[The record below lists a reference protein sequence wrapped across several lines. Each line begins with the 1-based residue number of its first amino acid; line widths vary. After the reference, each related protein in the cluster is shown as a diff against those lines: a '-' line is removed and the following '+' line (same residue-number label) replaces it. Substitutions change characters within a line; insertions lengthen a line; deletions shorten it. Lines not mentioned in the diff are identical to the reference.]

1 MTHPLLVSP
10 IRLSSS
16 PEVSNV
22 SGGHDKAG
30 TASSVLAPLPPVLPA
45 RLGIDVFSTEYNKKP
60 VSMKQR
66 LSIAQNYGI
75 KNIPISGS
83 LLDVGAHI
91 WTHACRIF
99 LLPSQ
104 RSWRIDRICCSITKI
119 TTLWKPELC
128 KKITHNYSL
137 LTSHL
142 LLVSVSNWCNSWRTP
157 SRSQRST
164 RGIISCGSGTMI
176 ISATFENKTNRN
188 YSKSTL

>member
-1 MTHPLLVSP
+1 MKYFTDFLYSLVKNSNLLLLNNLAGSKLLKIGFNIVTHPLLVSP

-16 PEVSNV
+16 PEVSKV

-91 WTHACRIF
+91 
-99 LLPSQ
+99 
-104 RSWRIDRICCSITKI
+104 
-119 TTLWKPELC
+119 
-128 KKITHNYSL
+128 
-137 LTSHL
+137 
-142 LLVSVSNWCNSWRTP
+142 
-157 SRSQRST
+157 
-164 RGIISCGSGTMI
+164 
-176 ISATFENKTNRN
+176 
-188 YSKSTL
+188 